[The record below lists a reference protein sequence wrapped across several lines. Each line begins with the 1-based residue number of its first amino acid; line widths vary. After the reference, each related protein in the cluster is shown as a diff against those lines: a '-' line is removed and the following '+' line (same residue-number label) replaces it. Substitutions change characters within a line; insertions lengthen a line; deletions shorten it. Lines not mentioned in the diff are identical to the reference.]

1 MKLFWILGVGFIIG
15 YNVFLAQ
22 RDTHLLNNVNSMR
35 ENFCKNV
42 TYSHPDC

>member
-1 MKLFWILGVGFIIG
+1 MKLFWVFGISFIIG

-22 RDTHLLNNVNSMR
+22 RDVQLLKNVDTMR